1 MRTFISRYIAASLA
15 PNENISSSSVWSK
28 KSVCVRIL
36 RTTGNVTSFVSTRY
50 APALPDSKAGMNK
63 IESNSQSW
71 YVRGVGGSYS

>member
-15 PNENISSSSVWSK
+15 PNENISSSVWSK